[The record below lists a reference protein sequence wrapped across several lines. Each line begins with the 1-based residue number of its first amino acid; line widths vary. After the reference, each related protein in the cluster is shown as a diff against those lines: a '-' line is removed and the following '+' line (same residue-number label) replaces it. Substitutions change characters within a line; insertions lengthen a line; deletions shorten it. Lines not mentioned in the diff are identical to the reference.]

1 MVPATATAPVVAGVR
16 LSHPDRI
23 VYPDLGISKRDLAEY
38 FDGIARWIVPHV
50 KGRPLTLVH
59 CPAGV
64 ASPCQFLK
72 HAKAWGPTALR
83 RVRIEEKTKVGE
95 YLVADDAAGVVSLAQ
110 MGIVEI
116 HTWNSTVDDLER
128 PNRIVWDLDPG
139 PSVKWSAVVEAAKV
153 LRDVLATLNLKAW
166 VKTTGGRGIHVVAPL
181 QSSLN
186 WSGCLEFSRAVGDAI
201 VRTDPSRFTLAFRKA
216 GRERQILIDYL
227 RNNRTNTS
235 ICAYSPR
242 ARPDA
247 PVSLPVTWA
256 DLRHDPAEWTLPTV
270 SRRLQR
276 RRTDPWAGYWT
287 TRQKVAR
294 RSFDALAGL

>member
-1 MVPATATAPVVAGVR
+1 M
-16 LSHPDRI
+16 
-23 VYPDLGISKRDLAEY
+23 
-38 FDGIARWIVPHV
+38 
-50 KGRPLTLVH
+50 
-59 CPAGV
+59 
-64 ASPCQFLK
+64 
-72 HAKAWGPTALR
+72 
-83 RVRIEEKTKVGE
+83 
-95 YLVADDAAGVVSLAQ
+95 
-110 MGIVEI
+110 
-116 HTWNSTVDDLER
+116 
-128 PNRIVWDLDPG
+128 
-139 PSVKWSAVVEAAKV
+139 
-153 LRDVLATLNLKAW
+153 
-166 VKTTGGRGIHVVAPL
+166 
-181 QSSLN
+181 
-186 WSGCLEFSRAVGDAI
+186 
-201 VRTDPSRFTLAFRKA
+201 
-216 GRERQILIDYL
+216 RQILIDYL